1 MEDVVVI
8 GAGLS
13 GLTAAGQLHQRGYR
27 VRVVD
32 KSRGLGGRVATRRL
46 ATTSLDHG
54 CRYLHPFADPALSPI
69 PALLASGIL
78 QPWQPETF
86 ALEAN
91 GSIRATAT
99 ATLYAAPQGM
109 SAVAKAL
116 AAGLTIHRH
125 WRATALTPMPQ
136 GWHIEGE
143 GLGPDSQ
150 GEISALEA
158 RAVVVAIPAPQAAA
172 LVAATA
178 QPHDAISDLVQQLQT
193 VAFDPVIAVMAGYSP
208 QTSPWLSQQTAP
220 GGWMV
225 TGDAHPTLGWIAL
238 DSSKRPAAKA
248 AEPKESVVVL
258 HSSAEFA
265 AQAIGRPDLESVGQD
280 LLAIAAKTLAPWL
293 SSPEW
298 MQVHCWR
305 YGFVRQPLGASVLRS
320 PAWPT
325 FVGCGDWCP
334 GGQVEGAIASGHQA
348 AKLIAQALV

>member
-1 MEDVVVI
+1 
-8 GAGLS
+8 
-13 GLTAAGQLHQRGYR
+13 
-27 VRVVD
+27 
-32 KSRGLGGRVATRRL
+32 
-46 ATTSLDHG
+46 
-54 CRYLHPFADPALSPI
+54 
-69 PALLASGIL
+69 
-78 QPWQPETF
+78 
-86 ALEAN
+86 
-91 GSIRATAT
+91 
-99 ATLYAAPQGM
+99 M

-193 VAFDPVIAVMAGYSP
+193 VAFDPVITVMAGYSP

-265 AQAIGRPDLESVGQD
+265 AQAIDRPDLESVGQD

-298 MQVHCWR
+298 MQVHSWR

-348 AKLIAQALV
+348 AKLIAQALL

>member
-1 MEDVVVI
+1 
-8 GAGLS
+8 
-13 GLTAAGQLHQRGYR
+13 
-27 VRVVD
+27 
-32 KSRGLGGRVATRRL
+32 
-46 ATTSLDHG
+46 
-54 CRYLHPFADPALSPI
+54 
-69 PALLASGIL
+69 
-78 QPWQPETF
+78 
-86 ALEAN
+86 
-91 GSIRATAT
+91 
-99 ATLYAAPQGM
+99 
-109 SAVAKAL
+109 
-116 AAGLTIHRH
+116 
-125 WRATALTPMPQ
+125 
-136 GWHIEGE
+136 
-143 GLGPDSQ
+143 
-150 GEISALEA
+150 
-158 RAVVVAIPAPQAAA
+158 
-172 LVAATA
+172 
-178 QPHDAISDLVQQLQT
+178 
-193 VAFDPVIAVMAGYSP
+193 
-208 QTSPWLSQQTAP
+208 
-220 GGWMV
+220 MV

-238 DSSKRPAAKA
+238 DSSKRSAAKA

>member
-143 GLGPDSQ
+143 GLDPDSQ

-193 VAFDPVIAVMAGYSP
+193 VAFDPVITVMAGYSP
-208 QTSPWLSQQTAP
+208 QISPWLSQQTAP

-265 AQAIGRPDLESVGQD
+265 AQAIDRPDLESVGQD
-280 LLAIAAKTLAPWL
+280 LLAIAAKPLAPWL

-298 MQVHCWR
+298 MQVHRWR
-305 YGFVRQPLGASVLRS
+305 YGFVRQPLGVSVLSS

>member
-13 GLTAAGQLHQRGYR
+13 GLTAAQELHGMGYR

-91 GSIRATAT
+91 GSIRATAM

-150 GEISALEA
+150 SEISALEA

-172 LVAATA
+172 LVATTA

-193 VAFDPVIAVMAGYSP
+193 VAFDPVITVMAGYSP

-220 GGWMV
+220 GGWLV

-238 DSSKRPAAKA
+238 DSSKRPAANA
-248 AEPKESVVVL
+248 SEPKESVVVL

-265 AQAIGRPDLESVGQD
+265 AQAIDRPDLEPVGQD

-298 MQVHCWR
+298 MQVHRWR
-305 YGFVRQPLGASVLRS
+305 YGFVRQPLGVSVLRS

-334 GGQVEGAIASGHQA
+334 GGQVEGAIASGYQA